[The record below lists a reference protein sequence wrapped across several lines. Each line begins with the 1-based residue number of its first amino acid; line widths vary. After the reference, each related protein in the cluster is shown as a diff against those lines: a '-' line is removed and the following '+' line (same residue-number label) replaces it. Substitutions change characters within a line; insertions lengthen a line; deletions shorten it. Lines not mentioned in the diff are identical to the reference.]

1 MRDSTLEIR
10 NQKLSTG
17 HCEAIRE
24 GFRVISESL
33 ASDESKGQ
41 FLNHV
46 ILNNNGLSDAQLAL
60 ILEGLSQIKVIRSFH
75 SIGNELRQ
83 RSVATLGRLLRRDK

>member
-1 MRDSTLEIR
+1 MRESTLEVR

-33 ASDESKGQ
+33 ASEAG
-41 FLNHV
+41 
-46 ILNNNGLSDAQLAL
+46 
-60 ILEGLSQIKVIRSFH
+60 RS
-75 SIGNELRQ
+75 
-83 RSVATLGRLLRRDK
+83 